1 MKMIIKMN
9 KIANFNY
16 FILMDE
22 EHKKSFLNEKSNIS
36 KVLTIY
42 AYWESVRGVEIFFLS
57 DWKAKLP

>member
-1 MKMIIKMN
+1 MN